1 MFSIYYCT
9 ILANSHRKQEFHAG
23 KIPMGICTAR
33 LVERIAKTEKSQA
46 FFHKKIC
53 DFLMNCKKPKS
64 SYLPERPLL
73 LNAEKLNEIFFTIT
87 TKFCR
92 FLMVYASNTSI
103 LINRNSTIH
112 FFQPAVNEI

>member
-1 MFSIYYCT
+1 M
-9 ILANSHRKQEFHAG
+9 QE
-23 KIPMGICTAR
+23 KIPWEFVQHGWWEELLR
-33 LVERIAKTEKSQA
+33 QKKSQA
-46 FFHKKIC
+46 SFQKKKIC

-87 TKFCR
+87 TKFCS

-103 LINRNSTIH
+103 LINRNSIVH
-112 FFQPAVNEI
+112 FFQPAVNEN